1 VESFLRYSVGAK
13 KNGKSQKRKMSVM
26 PAKSPS
32 FAAMLRAV
40 QPDDE
45 PLSPLR
51 RVADAPDTSPSK
63 RAQHSGEEGSTH
75 PIPGIT
81 GLENCTVVHRVG
93 NPTEE
98 IALRQLPLK
107 LMDVALVFADVDLT
121 HHGPLRSHGGTE
133 LQIQDSEAITSTL
146 LLREMH
152 AQAHAT
158 ARRHGKPGCP
168 PLTIVTQVVDVLTQ
182 RLFEMEPGLLEP
194 KSARATHAPTAPAD
208 GDEAYHEEP
217 PVVESILMQRN
228 QLETATLTVAA
239 MRGASWSAIRRL
251 LDADSGTDVT
261 AFYAHQCL
269 TEEELIADGHSSPP
283 PAGLESRRLSFWD
296 VTARVRSLGLGTLI
310 GWRRPADDPEQ
321 RSKTHDMV
329 VNPLDKNEKLLWRG
343 SHQFI
348 LLKRSNNAEEHS
360 TMSRESV
367 HDMYASGQ
375 V

>member
-1 VESFLRYSVGAK
+1 
-13 KNGKSQKRKMSVM
+13 M
-26 PAKSPS
+26 
-32 FAAMLRAV
+32 
-40 QPDDE
+40 
-45 PLSPLR
+45 
-51 RVADAPDTSPSK
+51 
-63 RAQHSGEEGSTH
+63 
-75 PIPGIT
+75 
-81 GLENCTVVHRVG
+81 
-93 NPTEE
+93 
-98 IALRQLPLK
+98 
-107 LMDVALVFADVDLT
+107 
-121 HHGPLRSHGGTE
+121 
-133 LQIQDSEAITSTL
+133 
-146 LLREMH
+146 
-152 AQAHAT
+152 
-158 ARRHGKPGCP
+158 
-168 PLTIVTQVVDVLTQ
+168 
-182 RLFEMEPGLLEP
+182 
-194 KSARATHAPTAPAD
+194 
-208 GDEAYHEEP
+208 
-217 PVVESILMQRN
+217 VESILMQRN

>member
-1 VESFLRYSVGAK
+1 
-13 KNGKSQKRKMSVM
+13 M
-26 PAKSPS
+26 
-32 FAAMLRAV
+32 
-40 QPDDE
+40 QPDGE
-45 PLSPLR
+45 PLSP
-51 RVADAPDTSPSK
+51 TSPSK
-63 RAQHSGEEGSTH
+63 NCGEGGTAH
-75 PIPGIT
+75 PIPGMT

-107 LMDVALVFADVDLT
+107 LMDVALVFAGVDMT
-121 HHGPLRSHGGTE
+121 HQGPLRSHGGTE

-194 KSARATHAPTAPAD
+194 QTARPTHAPSA
-208 GDEAYHEEP
+208 DEASPQAGGGGGEAHHEQP

-228 QLETATLTVAA
+228 QLETAALTVAA

-269 TEEELIADGHSSPP
+269 SEEELIAP
-283 PAGLESRRLSFWD
+283 PAEPRRLSFWD

-343 SHQFI
+343 SYQFI
-348 LLKRSNNAEEHS
+348 VLKRSNEAKEQSH
-360 TMSRESV
+360 MSRESV
-367 HDMYASGQ
+367 CDMDATAERRL
-375 V
+375 